1 MCPVTR
7 TGVFV
12 KTEKT
17 ITHQKMK
24 IQYSSLRS
32 GLFAVALTGSLV
44 LGAGSAF
51 AATTGDVTVQG
62 TVDPINEI
70 TVTAETGYNTL
81 DLSTTQTDLKVA
93 TVLEKN
99 NDADGYTVTLESAN
113 AKANTSSQARLEAAL
128 AGNADV
134 MNYSMKYG
142 VAAAEAAVTLSSAV
156 GSEGTA
162 TVTDATAPTASSGDS
177 KNLLI
182 SYTGAWLKADTYSD
196 TLTLT
201 IASK

>member
-1 MCPVTR
+1 
-7 TGVFV
+7 
-12 KTEKT
+12 
-17 ITHQKMK
+17 MK

-113 AKANTSSQARLEAAL
+113 AKANTSSQARLKGAL

-142 VAAAEAAVTLSSAV
+142 VAASEAAVTLSSAV